1 MHGVWT
7 FQFLGI
13 RHIKSDI
20 GENVGYVLGT
30 ESGSVTFIC
39 KDCENCRGCT
49 EKYWADEEHD
59 GLLGFQLDHQTVLSE
74 FLATE
79 EHSDPGAK
87 EQASGKAACIREE
100 SSVRMPATE

>member
-7 FQFLGI
+7 FQFQGI
-13 RHIKSDI
+13 RHIKTDI

-30 ESGSVTFIC
+30 GSGSVTFIH
-39 KDCENCRGCT
+39 KDCENCRGCV